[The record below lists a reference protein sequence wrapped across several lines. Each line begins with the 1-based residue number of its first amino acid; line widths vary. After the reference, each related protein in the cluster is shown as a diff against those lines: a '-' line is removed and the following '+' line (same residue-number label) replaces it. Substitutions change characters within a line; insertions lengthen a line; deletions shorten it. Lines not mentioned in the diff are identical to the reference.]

1 MWRIVECGADEADE
15 PNGEPTMTV
24 VLERDARLHENDT
37 DYWAGLANH
46 WAGAGVDTT
55 IYVIGRAMPFQVL
68 AVQLHQHDVNVNR
81 TFASVQAV
89 AEFISN
95 HDTLSRVDAD
105 ELSSAEFWQRETTN
119 RVSLSVLKELN
130 TRFRDPAF
138 KGRPFSV
145 DAFNAEV
152 RTQREF
158 LDNVIREFRDAD
170 NAMDC
175 HPLLK

>member
-1 MWRIVECGADEADE
+1 MWRIVECVAEEADE
-15 PNGEPTMTV
+15 PNGEPPMTV

-37 DYWAGLANH
+37 DYWVGLANH
-46 WAGAGVDTT
+46 WAGEGVDTT
-55 IYVIGRAMPFQVL
+55 IYVIGRTAPFQIL
-68 AVQLHQHDVNVNR
+68 SVQLHQHDVNVNR
-81 TFASVQAV
+81 TFASVLAV
-89 AEFISN
+89 TEFISN

-105 ELSSAEFWQRETTN
+105 ALSAAEFWQRETTN
-119 RVSLSVLKELN
+119 QVSLSVLKELN
-130 TRFRDPAF
+130 ARFRDPAF

-170 NAMDC
+170 HTMDC
-175 HPLLK
+175 RPLLK